1 MYPPPNTAGHVPESR
16 PAIGIIGGSGFY
28 ELPGVTI
35 VDKVAV
41 ETPFGR
47 PSDVV
52 TVAELGDR
60 RLLFLAR
67 HGRDHSLLPGEVNA
81 RANLY
86 ALKSL
91 GATHAISVSAAGSL
105 REQIA
110 PGDVVLPRQ
119 FLDRTVGRPATFF
132 GQGIVAH
139 VSLADPVC
147 DSLADLLVAAARD
160 EAERIHPRGTYVCI
174 EGPQFGTRAESE
186 LMRAWGADVVGMTN
200 LPEARLAREAELCY
214 ATLVLPTDYDCWRT
228 RTDEVRVADVLGVLR
243 TNVAKAG
250 RILLR
255 AIMALDPSRSCACQT
270 SLDTALVTAP
280 DAITGPARLRLAAI
294 LARRLAVR
302 T

>member
-1 MYPPPNTAGHVPESR
+1 MPR
-16 PAIGIIGGSGFY
+16 PAISIIGGSGFY

-35 VDKVAV
+35 VDQVVV
-41 ETPFGR
+41 ETPFGS

-67 HGRDHSLLPGEVNA
+67 HGRDHRLLPGEVNA

-105 REQIA
+105 REEIA

-132 GQGIVAH
+132 GQGVVAH
-139 VSLADPVC
+139 VSLANPVC
-147 DSLADLLVAAARD
+147 DAVADLLVAAAREETD
-160 EAERIHPRGTYVCI
+160 RIHPRGTYVCI

-228 RTDEVRVADVLGVLR
+228 HSEEVRVADVLGVLR
-243 TNVAKAG
+243 ANVATAR

-255 AIMALDPSRSCACQT
+255 AITAVDPSRSCACQT
-270 SLDTALVTAP
+270 SLDTALVTP
-280 DAITGPARLRLAAI
+280 PEAIEAPARLRLAAI
-294 LARRLAVR
+294 LARRLSVR
-302 T
+302 S